1 MKRGDI
7 ATGVVGETTFPNHGS
22 INVEGTRVKVKGVL
36 PGQEIEA
43 AIKRSSKEKAE
54 GILRRVIK
62 PSPLETAE
70 PTCPQFGICGS
81 CTLQR
86 MPYGEQLKLKES
98 HIRKLL
104 SPVIRNADE
113 CQWLPI
119 EGSPSAYEYR
129 NKMEFTF
136 GDEYRDGPVTLG
148 QHRKGSMYDLV
159 NAECC
164 CLIDEDVRRIVR
176 ETLRYAGES
185 GLPFYHKMRRQG
197 YLRHLLVRKAKITG
211 EILVDIV
218 TTTQTEHDWS
228 EWAARIAAIPFEGKL
243 RGVLHTV
250 NDAVA
255 DTIINDGTT
264 VLYGEDC
271 ITEKLLGLNFRIS
284 TFSFFQTNSEGAEVL
299 YSAVRDRVLEVT
311 GGRYGAKESAA
322 VGTVSERPENADEAD
337 IKARR
342 GVIFDLYSGTGT
354 IGQLLAPIARKVVG
368 IEIVEEAV
376 VAARANAALNGLTN
390 CEFIAGD
397 VLKKLDE
404 VTERPDFIVLDP
416 PREGVNPKAL
426 TKILAYGVDNMVYIS
441 CKPTSLASDLV
452 AIQDA
457 GYRVVSVQ
465 PIDLFPQTPHVETV
479 CCLYHQKKAFI
490 SVPYEPKDASYLKQS

>member
-1 MKRGDI
+1 MKRGEI
-7 ATGVVGETTFPNHGS
+7 VTGIVGETTFPNNGS
-22 INVEGTRVKVKGVL
+22 IIVDDTRVKVKGVL
-36 PGQEIEA
+36 PGQEVEA

-54 GILRRVIK
+54 GILRRVIT
-62 PSPLETAE
+62 PSPLESAE
-70 PTCPQFGICGS
+70 PACPKFGICGS

-86 MPYGEQLKLKES
+86 MPYEEQLKLKEA

-119 EGSPSAYEYR
+119 AGSPSAYEYR

-136 GDEYRDGPVTLG
+136 GDEYRDGPITLG
-148 QHRKGSMYDLV
+148 QHKKGSMYDLV

-164 CLIDEDVRRIVR
+164 CLIDEDVRSIVR
-176 ETLRYAGES
+176 ETLRYAEES
-185 GLPFYHKMRRQG
+185 GLSFYHKMRKEG

-218 TTTQTEHDWS
+218 TTTQQEHDWS
-228 EWAARIAAIPFEGKL
+228 KWASRIAALPFTGQLK
-243 RGVLHTV
+243 GVLHTV

-271 ITEKLLGLNFRIS
+271 ITEKLLGLTFRIS
-284 TFSFFQTNSEGAEVL
+284 AFSFFQTNSEGAEVL

-311 GGRYGAKESAA
+311 GES
-322 VGTVSERPENADEAD
+322 G
-337 IKARR
+337 

-354 IGQLLAPIARKVVG
+354 IGQLLAQVARKVVG

-376 VAARANAALNGLTN
+376 VAARANATLNGLTN

-426 TKILAYGVDNMVYIS
+426 AKILAYGVDHMVYIS
-441 CKPTSLASDLV
+441 CKPTSLANDLV

-457 GYRVVSVQ
+457 GYRIVSVQ
-465 PIDLFPQTPHVETV
+465 PVDMFPQTPHVETV
-479 CCLYHQKKAFI
+479 ALLSKLSEAKK
-490 SVPYEPKDASYLKQS
+490 

>member
-7 ATGVVGETTFPNHGS
+7 VTGTVGETTFPNHGS
-22 INVEGTRVKVKGVL
+22 IRVEDTKIRVKGVL
-36 PGQEIEA
+36 PGQEVEV

-54 GILRRVIK
+54 GILRNIIT
-62 PSPLETAE
+62 PSPLETAG
-70 PTCPQFGICGS
+70 PACPQFGICGS

-86 MPYGEQLKLKES
+86 LPYEEQLKLKES

-104 SPVIRNADE
+104 SPVIRNEE
-113 CQWLPI
+113 CRWLPI
-119 EGSPSAYEYR
+119 AGSPSSYEYR

-136 GDEYRDGPVTLG
+136 GDEYRDGPLTLG
-148 QHRKGSMYDLV
+148 QHKKGSTYDLV

-164 CLIDEDVRRIVR
+164 CLIDEDVRMIVR
-176 ETLRYAGES
+176 ETLRYATEA
-185 GLPFYHKMRRQG
+185 GLPFYHKMRREG
-197 YLRHLLVRKAKITG
+197 YLRHLLIRKAKITG

-218 TTTQTEHDWS
+218 TTTSQGHDWS
-228 EWAARIAAIPFEGKL
+228 DWTARIAALPFRGQLK
-243 RGVLHTV
+243 GVLHTV

-255 DTIINDGTT
+255 DTIINEGTS
-264 VLYGEDC
+264 VLYGQDS
-271 ITEKLLGLNFRIS
+271 ITEKLLGLNFKIS
-284 TFSFFQTNSEGAEVL
+284 AFSFFQTNSEGAEVL
-299 YSAVRDRVLEVT
+299 YGVVRDRVLEVT
-311 GGRYGAKESAA
+311 GGKDGAAE
-322 VGTVSERPENADEAD
+322 EA
-337 IKARR
+337 ARR

-354 IGQLLAPIARKVVG
+354 IGQLLAPVARKVVG

-376 VAARANAALNGLTN
+376 VAARANAELNGLAN

-404 VTERPDFIVLDP
+404 VAERPDFIVLDP

-426 TKILAYGVDNMVYIS
+426 AKILAYGVDHMVYIS
-441 CKPTSLASDLV
+441 CKPTSLANDLG

-465 PIDLFPQTPHVETV
+465 PVDMFPQTPHVETV
-479 CCLYHQKKAFI
+479 VLLCRKAEQADRHI
-490 SVPYEPKDASYLKQS
+490 VVNYEPQGKHMDKTN

>member
-1 MKRGDI
+1 MKRGEI
-7 ATGVVGETTFPNHGS
+7 VTGIVGETTFPNHGS
-22 INVEGTRVKVKGVL
+22 IRVEDTRVKIKGVL
-36 PGQEIEA
+36 PGQEVEA

-54 GILRRVIK
+54 AILRRVIT
-62 PSPLETAE
+62 PSPLECAE
-70 PTCPQFGICGS
+70 PACPQFGICGS

-86 MPYGEQLKLKES
+86 MPYEEQLKLKES

-113 CQWLPI
+113 CRWLPI
-119 EGSPSAYEYR
+119 AGSPSSYEYR

-136 GDEYRDGPVTLG
+136 GDEYRDGPLMLG
-148 QHRKGSMYDLV
+148 QHKKGSTYDLV

-164 CLIDEDVRRIVR
+164 CLVDEDVRSIVR
-176 ETLRYAGES
+176 FTQEYAKNA
-185 GLPFYHKMRRQG
+185 GLPFYHKMRREG
-197 YLRHLLVRKAKITG
+197 YLRHLLIRKAKITG

-218 TTTQTEHDWS
+218 TTTQQEHDWS
-228 EWAARIAAIPFEGKL
+228 DWAAAIAALPY
-243 RGVLHTV
+243 RGQFKGILHTV
-250 NDAVA
+250 NNSFA
-255 DTIINDGTT
+255 DTIINEGTT

-271 ITEKLLGLNFRIS
+271 ITEELLGLTFRIS
-284 TFSFFQTNSEGAEVL
+284 AFSFFQTNSEGAEVL

-311 GGRYGAKESAA
+311 GGQAAAEEETGA
-322 VGTVSERPENADEAD
+322 
-337 IKARR
+337 ARR

-354 IGQLLAPIARKVVG
+354 IGQLLAPVARKVVG

-376 VAARANAALNGLTN
+376 EAARANAALNGLTN

-426 TKILAYGVDNMVYIS
+426 TKILAYGVAHMVYIS
-441 CKPTSLASDLV
+441 CKPTSLANDLA

-465 PIDLFPQTPHVETV
+465 PVDMFPQTPHVETV
-479 CCLYHQKKAFI
+479 VLM
-490 SVPYEPKDASYLKQS
+490 SRKDT

>member
-7 ATGVVGETTFPNHGS
+7 VTGIVGDTTFPNHGN
-22 INVEGTRVKVKGVL
+22 ITVDGTRIKVKGVL
-36 PGQEIEA
+36 PGQEVEV

-54 GILRRVIK
+54 GILRNVITL
-62 PSPLETAE
+62 SPLETAE
-70 PTCPQFGICGS
+70 PACSQFGICGS

-86 MPYGEQLKLKES
+86 LPYGEQLALKES

-104 SPVIRNADE
+104 SPVIRNAEE
-113 CQWLPI
+113 CRWLPI
-119 EGSPSAYEYR
+119 AGSPSAYEYR

-136 GDEYRDGPVTLG
+136 GDEYRDGPLTLG
-148 QHRKGSMYDLV
+148 QHKKGSMYDLV

-164 CLIDEDVRRIVR
+164 CLVDEDVRSIVR
-176 ETLRYAGES
+176 TTLGYATEK
-185 GLPFYHKMRRQG
+185 GLPFYHKMRREG
-197 YLRHLLVRKAKITG
+197 YLRHLLVRKAKLTG

-218 TTTQTEHDWS
+218 TTTSVEHDWS
-228 EWAARIAAIPFEGKL
+228 EWAARVAALPLAGKL
-243 RGVLHTV
+243 KGVLHTV

-255 DTIINDGTT
+255 DTIINEGTT
-264 VLYGEDC
+264 VLYGQDH
-271 ITEKLLGLNFRIS
+271 ITEKLLGLSFRIS
-284 TFSFFQTNSEGAEVL
+284 AFSFFQTNSEGAEVL

-311 GGRYGAKESAA
+311 GES
-322 VGTVSERPENADEAD
+322 G
-337 IKARR
+337 

-354 IGQLLAPIARKVVG
+354 IGQLLAPVARKVVG
-368 IEIVEEAV
+368 IEIVEETV
-376 VAARANAALNGLTN
+376 VAARANAELNGLAN

-404 VTERPDFIVLDP
+404 VAERPDFIVLDP

-426 TKILAYGVDNMVYIS
+426 AKILAYGVDHMVYIS
-441 CKPTSLASDLV
+441 CKPTSLANDLG

-465 PIDLFPQTPHVETV
+465 PVDMFPQTPHVETV
-479 CCLYHQKKAFI
+479 VALAKTA
-490 SVPYEPKDASYLKQS
+490 E